1 MSDPVLDKLDR
12 HDEIINYL
20 QLEQAKTNARIV
32 AMEERMDR
40 NQSILVEQG
49 ARIESKVDA
58 TTAWMNQSQGGLR
71 IGKWIAGIT
80 IAVLGMTA
88 TWLKFFKGGG

>member
-49 ARIESKVDA
+49 ARIEAKVDT

-71 IGKWIAGIT
+71 LGKWLAGIG
-80 IAVLGMTA
+80 LTA
-88 TWLKFFKGGG
+88 AGILAAWLRFFKGG